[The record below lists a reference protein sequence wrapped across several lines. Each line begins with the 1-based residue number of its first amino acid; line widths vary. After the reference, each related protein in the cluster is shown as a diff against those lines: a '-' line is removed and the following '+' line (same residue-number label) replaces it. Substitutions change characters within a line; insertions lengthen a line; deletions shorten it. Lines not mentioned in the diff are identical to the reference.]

1 MSAPA
6 KFLFDM
12 DFAAPANT
20 ERQASRAEIAQ
31 MIADAEARAFREGFQ
46 AAQKEAS
53 VESDRRSALAM
64 EEIAIAMRTL
74 ASNFKAV
81 EGRVETE
88 AVDVAVTVARKLCA
102 DLVAAEPLAEVM
114 ALVADCLRHLTS
126 TPHIAIR
133 INDTL
138 YDRARERIEDL
149 AKRSGFEG
157 WLVILAEPDIDV
169 SDCRIEWADGGCTLD
184 RAATDARIGELVER
198 YMAARNQAG
207 HPAGRD
213 S

>member
-31 MIADAEARAFREGFQ
+31 LVADAEARAFRDGFQ

-64 EEIAIAMRTL
+64 EEIAIAMRSL
-74 ASNFKAV
+74 AGNFKRV

-88 AVDVAVTVARKLCA
+88 AVDVAVAVARKLCSE
-102 DLVAAEPLAEVM
+102 LVAAEPLAEM
-114 ALVADCLRHLTS
+114 TALIADCLRHLTS

-133 INDTL
+133 VNDAL
-138 YDRARERIEDL
+138 YDRARARIEDL
-149 AKRSGFEG
+149 ARRSGFEG
-157 WLVILAEPDIDV
+157 RLVILAEPDIDI
-169 SDCRIEWADGGCTLD
+169 SDCKIEWADGGCTLD

-198 YMAARNQAG
+198 YMAARNQAEDT
-207 HPAGRD
+207 AGRD

>member
-31 MIADAEARAFREGFQ
+31 LVADAEARAFRDGFQ

-64 EEIAIAMRTL
+64 EEIAIQMRSL
-74 ASNFKAV
+74 ASSFKTV

-88 AVDVAVTVARKLCA
+88 AVDVAVAVARKLCS
-102 DLVAAEPLAEVM
+102 DLVAAEPLAGIM

-133 INDTL
+133 INDAL

-157 WLVILAEPDIDV
+157 RLVILAEPDIGV
-169 SDCRIEWADGGCTLD
+169 SDCKIEWADGGCTLD
-184 RAATDARIGELVER
+184 RAATDARIDELVER

-207 HPAGRD
+207 HPAGRE

>member
-1 MSAPA
+1 MNAPA

-31 MIADAEARAFREGFQ
+31 LVADAEARAFRDGFQ
-46 AAQKEAS
+46 AAQREAS

-64 EEIAIAMRTL
+64 EEIAIAMRSL
-74 ASNFKAV
+74 ASNFKSV

-88 AVDVAVTVARKLCA
+88 AVDVAVAVARKLSSE
-102 DLVAAEPLAEVM
+102 LVAAEPLTEMM

-133 INDTL
+133 VNDAL

-149 AKRSGFEG
+149 ARRSGFEG
-157 WLVILAEPDIDV
+157 RLVILAEPDIDV
-169 SDCRIEWADGGCTLD
+169 SDCKIEWADGGCTLD
-184 RAATDARIGELVER
+184 RVVTEARISELVER

>member
-6 KFLFDM
+6 KFLFDN

-20 ERQASRAEIAQ
+20 ERPATRTEIAQ
-31 MIADAEARAFREGFQ
+31 QIAEAEARAFREGF
-46 AAQKEAS
+46 AVAQREAS

-64 EEIAIAMRTL
+64 EEISIAMRAL
-74 ASNFKAV
+74 AAGFKTV

-88 AVDVAVTVARKLCA
+88 AVEVAVAAARKLA
-102 DLVAAEPLAEVM
+102 HELIAAEPLAEVM

-133 INDTL
+133 VNDAL

-149 AKRSGFEG
+149 ARRSGFEG
-157 WLVILAEPDIDV
+157 RLVILAEPEIDV
-169 SDCRIEWADGGCTLD
+169 SDCKIEWADGGCTLD
-184 RAATDARIGELVER
+184 RTATDAKIGELVER
-198 YMAARNQAG
+198 YMAARNRAG
-207 HPAGRD
+207 PSAGRD

>member
-20 ERQASRAEIAQ
+20 ERPASRAEIAQ
-31 MIADAEARAFREGFQ
+31 MVADAEARAFRDGFQ

-53 VESDRRSALAM
+53 VESDHRSALAM
-64 EEIAIAMRTL
+64 EEIAIAMRGL
-74 ASNFKAV
+74 ASSFKTV
-81 EGRVETE
+81 EGRMETE
-88 AVDVAVTVARKLCA
+88 AVDVSVAVARKLCSE
-102 DLVAAEPLAEVM
+102 LVAAEPLAEMM
-114 ALVADCLRHLTS
+114 ALIADCLRHLTS

-133 INDTL
+133 VNDAL
-138 YDRARERIEDL
+138 YDRARARIEDL
-149 AKRSGFEG
+149 ARRSGFEG
-157 WLVILAEPDIDV
+157 RLVILAEPDIDV
-169 SDCRIEWADGGCTLD
+169 SDCKIEWADGGCTLD
-184 RAATDARIGELVER
+184 RAATDSRIGELVDR
-198 YMAARNQAG
+198 YMAVRNRAG

>member
-12 DFAAPANT
+12 DFAAPAHA

-31 MIADAEARAFREGFQ
+31 LIADAEARAFRDGFQ
-46 AAQKEAS
+46 AAQREAS

-64 EEIAIAMRTL
+64 EGIAIAMRSL

-88 AVDVAVTVARKLCA
+88 AVDVAVAVARKLCSE
-102 DLVAAEPLAEVM
+102 LIAAEPLTEMM

-133 INDTL
+133 VNDAL

-149 AKRSGFEG
+149 ARRSGFEG
-157 WLVILAEPDIDV
+157 RLVILAEPDIGI
-169 SDCRIEWADGGCTLD
+169 SDCKIEWADGGCTLD
-184 RAATDARIGELVER
+184 RAATNDRIAELVER

-207 HPAGRD
+207 YSAGRG

>member
-31 MIADAEARAFREGFQ
+31 LVADAEARAFRDGFQ

-64 EEIAIAMRTL
+64 EEIAIAMRSL
-74 ASNFKAV
+74 AGNFKNV

-88 AVDVAVTVARKLCA
+88 AVEVAVAVARKLCS
-102 DLVAAEPLAEVM
+102 DLVAAEPLAEIM

-133 INDTL
+133 VNDAL

-157 WLVILAEPDIDV
+157 RLVILAEPDIDV
-169 SDCRIEWADGGCTLD
+169 SDCKIEWADGGCTLN
-184 RAATDARIGELVER
+184 RATTDARIGELVDR

>member
-12 DFAAPANT
+12 DFTAPANT
-20 ERQASRAEIAQ
+20 ERPASRAEIAQ
-31 MIADAEARAFREGFQ
+31 QVAEAEARAFREGFA
-46 AAQKEAS
+46 AAQREAS

-64 EEIAIAMRTL
+64 EEISIAMRAL
-74 ASNFKAV
+74 AASFKTV

-88 AVDVAVTVARKLCA
+88 AVDVAVATARKLA
-102 DLVAAEPLAEVM
+102 RELVAAEPLTEIM

-133 INDTL
+133 VNDAL

-149 AKRSGFEG
+149 ARRSGFEG
-157 WLVILAEPDIDV
+157 RLVILAEPEIEV
-169 SDCRIEWADGGCTLD
+169 SDCKIEWADGGCTLD
-184 RAATDARIGELVER
+184 HAATNARIGELVER

-207 HPAGRD
+207 RD